1 MNLELVRR
9 YGSNLGSGLLYWIN
23 PLQWSGG
30 SGEWGNSGGDLR
42 NFCGDKYIGFGG
54 GLDMEVKER
63 KLSRMNAVGGLY
75 T

>member
-1 MNLELVRR
+1 MGE
-9 YGSNLGSGLLYWIN
+9 
-23 PLQWSGG
+23 QW
-30 SGEWGNSGGDLR
+30 GDLR